1 MLDKMGRQATRV
13 RHGVLLDGQRVKGSR
28 VFSVPVSECVKSEGF
43 GGAAVLLALVLTS
56 LSAIAHPSSPTCLV
70 ACKGRRHSPARPVNT
85 TVTTRRLTPFPRS
98 WSACPIGR
106 RGPWDDCRQLPKQTW
121 LLPARGPL
129 SRSGP
134 LSPPSSTNSSTRMAS
149 AGQRLPCSNG
159 AAMCAL
165 EHLPV
170 SPLGTIYL
178 VSLPR
183 VPADHCALQPSLG
196 RRLGQ
201 HRPPRR
207 LAPRRRLEGDPRGDH
222 LDPLALRAPPSRMP
236 SATPFLILPFAT
248 TCASWSHDPCS
259 RACRLPAHSSQ
270 TTPTLLLPGRTH
282 RWTARTIPPTILAS
296 PPPLPSP
303 PTNSASL
310 SIQMQPR
317 PLLPKTWIYWSLALT
332 GLPSLVLSA
341 TRPAP
346 CQPSLSARHVSLQ
359 ARIITISESEK
370 VAPPGA
376 TSSHIVEENNPAQL
390 ARAWQADFNGERV
403 RHASGSVADSLSG
416 NNHEAENA
424 MLTIHGHLQSH
435 TGASAGVG
443 VGTEARSQTRP
454 RTVAANVDIQNVFF
468 EWVPPEL
475 IDFYLTEH
483 GVRSV
488 ADVRKLSEAL
498 GIDQERLFKN
508 I

>member
-28 VFSVPVSECVKSEGF
+28 VFSGPVSECIKSEGF

-56 LSAIAHPSSPTCLV
+56 LSAIAHPSFPTCLV
-70 ACKGRRHSPARPVNT
+70 ACSTRQHHRHHQKIDPIPKIIVCMSNWATRPLGRLS
-85 TVTTRRLTPFPRS
+85 TV
-98 WSACPIGR
+98 A
-106 RGPWDDCRQLPKQTW
+106 KATW
-121 LLPARGPL
+121 PLPARGPL

-134 LSPPSSTNSSTRMAS
+134 LSPPSTNSSTRMAS

-159 AAMCAL
+159 AAKCAL

-170 SPLGTIYL
+170 SPSGTIYL

-222 LDPLALRAPPSRMP
+222 LDPLSLRAPPSRMP
-236 SATPFLILPFAT
+236 SATLFLILLPFAT

-282 RWTARTIPPTILAS
+282 RWTARTTPPTILAS

-310 SIQMQPR
+310 SIQMQPQ

-332 GLPSLVLSA
+332 GFPSLVLST

-346 CQPSLSARHVSLQ
+346 CQPSLSARHVSPQ

-424 MLTIHGHLQSH
+424 MLTVHGHLQSH
-435 TGASAGVG
+435 IGASAGVG
-443 VGTEARSQTRP
+443 VGTEARSQARP
-454 RTVAANVDIQNVFF
+454 RTAAANVDIRNVFF